1 MSPSFIRLRPLLALA
16 LSAIVTTTLLLAEP
30 AWWVTRGVRD
40 PAKPA
45 SDYAALN
52 QGQLKNIARAA
63 CDEMNE
69 KLPGGAGSAINN
81 LVSSWNTPTAD
92 TKDYAMVNQGQ
103 LKAVAELFYQRYEQL
118 GIPVQRPW
126 TTIADDDSSHAAANI
141 GHAKNIFSF
150 HVLGDSDGD
159 GVNDS
164 WETANFGT
172 LSRDLSLDAD
182 GDGLS
187 DYAEWLA
194 GTNALRW
201 DTDGNGRADGK
212 SARTPAALLIV
223 YNEIEAPRASFP
235 SGPTR

>member
-63 CDEMNE
+63 RDEMNE
-69 KLPGGAGSAINN
+69 KLPGGAGEAINN
-81 LVSSWNTPTAD
+81 LVNSWSTPTAD

-103 LKAVAELFYQRYEQL
+103 LKTVAELFYQRYEQL
-118 GIPVQRPW
+118 GIPVERPW
-126 TTIADDDSSHAAANI
+126 TTTADDDSSHAAANI
-141 GHAKNIFSF
+141 GHAKNVFSF

-164 WETANFGT
+164 WEMANFGT
-172 LSRDLSLDAD
+172 LGRDLSLDAD
-182 GDGLS
+182 GDGLP

-194 GTNALRW
+194 QLNPLRW
-201 DTDGNGRADGK
+201 DSDGDGLADAINTGAALGLVLYTMNGR
-212 SARTPAALLIV
+212 
-223 YNEIEAPRASFP
+223 
-235 SGPTR
+235 